1 MNLKIK
7 LLKKELELEELKEKK
22 KTFLQTQDYKE
33 LSVLREQEEKT
44 ESEIQLLVCELKVR
58 FDLLEIREGNYAEL
72 KKLSLVL
79 SRYDNKNNLL
89 TSKISEFFQSKI
101 LEKQTALFNRDFK
114 KWDNIKTEISILKK
128 QFSEIKF
135 SI

>member
-58 FDLLEIREGNYAEL
+58 FDLLEIREENYAEL
-72 KKLSLVL
+72 KELSLLL
-79 SRYDNKNNLL
+79 SRYDNSNNLL

-114 KWDNIKTEISILKK
+114 KWDNIKTEISNLKK

>member
-22 KTFLQTQDYKE
+22 KPFLQNQDYKE
-33 LSVLREQEEKT
+33 LSVLREQEEKI

-72 KKLSLVL
+72 KELSLFL
-79 SRYDNKNNLL
+79 FRYDNKNNLL
-89 TSKISEFFQSKI
+89 TLKISEFFQSKI
-101 LEKQTALFNRDFK
+101 LQKQTALFNRDFK
-114 KWDNIKTEISILKK
+114 KWDNIKTEISNLKK

>member
-1 MNLKIK
+1 MNLKIR

-22 KTFLQTQDYKE
+22 KPFLQTQNYKE

-44 ESEIQLLVCELKVR
+44 ESEIQFLVCELKVR

-72 KKLSLVL
+72 KELSLFL

-89 TSKISEFFQSKI
+89 TLKISEFFQSKI
-101 LEKQTALFNRDFK
+101 LQKQTALFNRDFK
-114 KWDNIKTEISILKK
+114 KWDNIKTELSILKK